1 MRLHGFTLVELL
13 VVLTI
18 ASDVCQSLSID
29 ETGVRGFTGSG
40 STEEVC
46 WRRGPKGRCRRG
58 IIAA

>member
-13 VVLTI
+13 VVVTI
-18 ASDVCQSLSID
+18 ASYVCQSLSID
-29 ETGVRGFTGSG
+29 ETGVRGFTGSR

-46 WRRGPKGRCRRG
+46 WLRGPKGRCRRG